1 MVSAN
6 RIAGS
11 LFFLLGLGATVGAVR
26 LDLGTP
32 SEPQAGFFPFLGGVA
47 LMALSAILVVQDLR
61 GRSDRTE
68 SFGNI
73 RPPLLALAGLTA
85 FIAAAEPLGYV
96 PAMAIL
102 TVILLFVFEVRQVW
116 AFVVAVLVVPTGTF
130 ILFDW
135 FLGVPLPS
143 GPVDGWLGL

>member
-1 MVSAN
+1 MVSAD

-11 LFFLLGLGATVGAVR
+11 LFFLLGLGVIVGAVR
-26 LDLGTP
+26 LDVGTP

-47 LMALSAILVVQDLR
+47 LVALSAILVIQDLR
-61 GRSDRTE
+61 GRGDQTE

-73 RPPLLALAGLTA
+73 RPPLLALAGLIA
-85 FIAAAEPLGYV
+85 FVAAAGPLGYV

-116 AFVVAVLVVPTGTF
+116 AFVVAGVVVPLGTY
-130 ILFDW
+130 ILFDRI
-135 FLGVPLPS
+135 LGVPLPP
-143 GPVDGWLGL
+143 GPIDGWLGL